1 MKKTRRHH
9 GHEAEWKRAAHGQV
23 RVYVWEW
30 PVRFAHWII
39 FTAIVSLSITGYY
52 MHSPFVIPH
61 GTTAYVMGTM
71 RFVHLLSGFA
81 FLGAVLIRVVWL
93 FIGNQWSHW
102 DQWIPTTRKRRKDFA
117 ETGKYYGFMTWSPT
131 PHIGHNAMA
140 GAAYAAVYIMAFV
153 EILTGLALY
162 SRVLGSRTLTF
173 FFGWIPRVMDI
184 QWLRE
189 IHFLVMFGFWMFF
202 IHHLYTAILVSIE
215 EENGVMESIF
225 SGYKFIPEHEL
236 QEAVAEEG
244 GEDYEPRPEAT
255 SASPVS
261 GQNSQSRA

>member
-1 MKKTRRHH
+1 
-9 GHEAEWKRAAHGQV
+9 
-23 RVYVWEW
+23 
-30 PVRFAHWII
+30 
-39 FTAIVSLSITGYY
+39 
-52 MHSPFVIPH
+52 
-61 GTTAYVMGTM
+61 MGTM

-102 DQWIPTTRKRRKDFA
+102 DQWISTTRKRRKNFA
-117 ETGKYYGFMTWSPT
+117 ETEKYYGFMTWSPT

-140 GAAYAAVYIMAFV
+140 GAAYAAVYVMAFV

-173 FFGWIPRVMDI
+173 FFGWIPRVMHI

-189 IHFLVMFGFWMFF
+189 IHFLVIFGFWMFF
-202 IHHLYTAILVSIE
+202 IHHLYTAILLSIE

-225 SGYKFIPEHEL
+225 SGYKFVPENEL
-236 QEAVAEEG
+236 REAIAEEG
-244 GEDYEPRPEAT
+244 GEAPEPRLEEIR
-255 SASPVS
+255 ASPVG
-261 GQNSQSRA
+261 GQNSQSRV